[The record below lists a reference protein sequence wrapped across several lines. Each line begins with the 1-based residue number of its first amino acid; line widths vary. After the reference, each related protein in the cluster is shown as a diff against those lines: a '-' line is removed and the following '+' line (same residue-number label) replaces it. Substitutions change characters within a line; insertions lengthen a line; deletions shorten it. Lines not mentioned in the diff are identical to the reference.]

1 MVMSRK
7 SDTRA
12 YELDTLRGLAMIFVI
27 WMHVSWDARYI
38 FHIAECK
45 YLDAPWFEGLM
56 HPFFLVI
63 FVGVSGV
70 CCTFSRSN
78 VKRGIKL
85 ISVALALTVITSI
98 ATYVF
103 DADCLIIFNVLHLLS
118 CGIFIYALVEFVE
131 RKAKIDHKLTN
142 VLLGLLGC
150 YGIIMGETIW
160 YFNGTVNT
168 PILIP
173 TGIIM
178 ECTPSMA
185 DYMPL
190 FPWIGVFMVGAL
202 VGRVCYKEKKTVIPP
217 KHDVTR
223 KITAPFEFIGRHS
236 LIIYI
241 VHQPVV
247 LGICYL
253 ISMAVK

>member
-1 MVMSRK
+1 MSRK

-12 YELDTLRGLAMIFVI
+12 YELDTMRGLAMVFVI
-27 WMHVSWDARYI
+27 WMHISWDLRYI
-38 FHIAECK
+38 FRLADCR

-85 ISVALALTVITSI
+85 VSVALGLTLITSI
-98 ATYVF
+98 ATYCF
-103 DADCLIIFNVLHLLS
+103 DADCLILFNVLHLLS
-118 CGIFIYALVEFVE
+118 CGIFLYALIEYLEKKFKTDP
-131 RKAKIDHKLTN
+131 RFTN
-142 VLLGLLGC
+142 VLMGLAGIYSIILGN
-150 YGIIMGETIW
+150 TIG
-160 YFNGTVNT
+160 YFNRTVDC
-168 PILIP
+168 PLLIP

-178 ECTPSMA
+178 DCTPSMA

-190 FPWIGVFMVGAL
+190 FPWIGVFLVGT
-202 VGRVCYKEKKTVIPP
+202 VIGRVCYGEKKTLFPP
-217 KHDVTR
+217 KHGVTR
-223 KITAPFEFIGRHS
+223 KVTAPLEFIGRHS
-236 LIIYI
+236 LAIYI

-247 LGICYL
+247 LLLCYL
-253 ISMAVK
+253 LSMVIK

>member
-1 MVMSRK
+1 MSRK
-7 SDTRA
+7 SDSRA
-12 YELDTLRGLAMIFVI
+12 YELDLLRGVAMIFVI
-27 WMHVSWDARYI
+27 FMHISWDLRYM
-38 FHIAECK
+38 FGIADCK

-63 FVGVSGV
+63 FVGVSGI

-85 ISVALALTVITSI
+85 ISVALALTLGTSI
-98 ATYVF
+98 ATYF
-103 DADCLIIFNVLHLLS
+103 FNADCLIIFNVLHLLS

-131 RKAKIDHKLTN
+131 RKCSISPKLTN
-142 VLLGLLGC
+142 FLLGMIGSFA
-150 YGIIMGETIW
+150 IIMGDTISN
-160 YFNGTVNT
+160 FNGTVNS

-178 ECTPSMA
+178 KCTPNMA

-202 VGRVCYKEKKTVIPP
+202 VGRVAYKDKKTVMPY
-217 KHDVTR
+217 KNNVTR

-236 LIIYI
+236 LVIYI
-241 VHQPVV
+241 VHQPIVIG
-247 LGICYL
+247 LCYL
-253 ISMAVK
+253 LSLVVK

>member
-1 MVMSRK
+1 MSRK
-7 SDTRA
+7 SDSRA

-27 WMHVSWDARYI
+27 FMHISWDLRYM
-38 FHIAECK
+38 FGLAKCS

-56 HPFFLVI
+56 HPFFLVV

-85 ISVALALTVITSI
+85 ISVALALTAGTAV

-103 DADCLIIFNVLHLLS
+103 HVDCLIVFNVLHLLS
-118 CGIFIYALVEFVE
+118 TGIFIYALVEFLEKKFGISEKKV
-131 RKAKIDHKLTN
+131 N
-142 VLLGLLGC
+142 VLLGFLGVFA
-150 YGIIMGETIW
+150 IILGTTISNFD
-160 YFNGTVNT
+160 YKVDT
-168 PILIP
+168 PVLIP

-178 ECTPSMA
+178 DCTPAMA

-202 VGRVCYKEKKTVIPP
+202 TGRVCYREKKTVVPA
-217 KHDVTR
+217 KNGMVR
-223 KITAPFEFIGRHS
+223 KITAPLEFIGRHS
-236 LIIYI
+236 LVIYI

-247 LGICYL
+247 MLMCYL
-253 ISMAVK
+253 LSLVMR

>member
-1 MVMSRK
+1 MSRK

-12 YELDTLRGLAMIFVI
+12 YELDAMRGLAMIFVI
-27 WMHVSWDARYI
+27 WMHISWDLRYI
-38 FHIAECK
+38 FDLADCR
-45 YLDAPWFEGLM
+45 YLDAPWFEGAM

-78 VKRGIKL
+78 VRRGIKL
-85 ISVALALTVITSI
+85 ISVALGLTAVTVV
-98 ATYVF
+98 ATYGF
-103 DADCLIIFNVLHLLS
+103 GADCLIIFNVLHLLS

-131 RKAKIDHKLTN
+131 KKAKIDHKLTN
-142 VLLGLLGC
+142 VLLGLFGI
-150 YGIIMGETIW
+150 YGIILGDTIS
-160 YFNGTVNT
+160 YFNRTVNC
-168 PILIP
+168 PLLIP

-178 ECTPSMA
+178 DCTPGMA

-202 VGRVCYKEKKTVIPP
+202 VGRVCYKDKKTVFPP
-217 KHDVTR
+217 KFKATR
-223 KITAPFEFIGRHS
+223 KITAPLEFIGRHS
-236 LIIYI
+236 LVIYI

-253 ISMAVK
+253 LSLVIK